1 VAGDHVE
8 THAGRLF
15 VDGHAVA
22 EPYVLAATATGIVE
36 PQIIPRDSFFVLGDN
51 RANSFDSR
59 QWGVLPRVSI
69 IGRARMV
76 LWSSGTGTMQP
87 QANAEPVTRRDSP
100 SVALHLDRL
109 FKPIR

>member
-1 VAGDHVE
+1 MKRIVAVAGDHVE

-51 RANSFDSR
+51 RVDSFDSR
-59 QWGVLPRVSI
+59 HWGPLPNDRIV
-69 IGRARMV
+69 GRARMV
-76 LWSSGTGTMQP
+76 LWSS
-87 QANAEPVTRRDSP
+87 
-100 SVALHLDRL
+100 VAATHMRL
-109 FKPIR
+109 FRLIR